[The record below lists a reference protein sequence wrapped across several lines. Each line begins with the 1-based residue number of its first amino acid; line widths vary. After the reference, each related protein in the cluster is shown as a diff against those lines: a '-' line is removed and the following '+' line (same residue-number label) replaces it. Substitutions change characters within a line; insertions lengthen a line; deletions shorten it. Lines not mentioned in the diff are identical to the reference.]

1 MSSDNKIYLSL
12 PSQKKLIK
20 TNTVYPDS
28 VTAEAKNNIY
38 F

>member
-1 MSSDNKIYLSL
+1 MSSDNNIYLSL

-20 TNTVYPDS
+20 TNTVHPDA
-28 VTAEAKNNIY
+28 VTTEAKNNIY